1 MLRSV
6 ALFSTLSNAQLNL
19 ISYGMQFKACSR
31 GQIIYREGDPTP
43 DMVYLI
49 KHGEFQ
55 CLKKVLKPECEHQK
69 KLEELP
75 ISQNQEQG
83 PKEEQ
88 ERKVLLMRRTEVLQN
103 YNQTY

>member
-1 MLRSV
+1 
-6 ALFSTLSNAQLNL
+6 
-19 ISYGMQFKACSR
+19 
-31 GQIIYREGDPTP
+31 
-43 DMVYLI
+43 MVYLI
-49 KHGEFQ
+49 KDGEFQ

-75 ISQNQEQG
+75 IGQNEVQG

-88 ERKVLLMRRTEVLQN
+88 ERKVLLMKRTELLQN